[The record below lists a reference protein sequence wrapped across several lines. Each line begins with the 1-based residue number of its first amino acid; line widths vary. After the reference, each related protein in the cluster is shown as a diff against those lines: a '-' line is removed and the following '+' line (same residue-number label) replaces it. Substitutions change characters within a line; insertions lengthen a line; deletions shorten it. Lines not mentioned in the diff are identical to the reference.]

1 MKWGAVLVSLALLV
15 ASCGSDRHVGE
26 RYRAERDLWRANWE
40 YRNLMTIRPQEVS
53 DDRWVDLAYR
63 YEAIANRYT
72 RASEV
77 AGEGSIQHDVQTIA
91 ARALFSAAQI
101 HALVRD
107 STRMETLFDQLAR
120 DFGHLPEAAAELAL
134 SRGMI
139 AERNGELAQAAQFY
153 QVVVDRIDPA
163 PGETGPAGMVLELP
177 LRIARLHAQ
186 ADSGSSL
193 AALYAP
199 PRSYYERLVREH
211 AGDPIQ
217 IESQSRLAEIAANL
231 GDWEGAME
239 ELRLL
244 ETQLL
249 ELDDPPVEP
258 CEVRFAISGI
268 LNRAGADPE
277 STRVA
282 LVSVLEDYPDE
293 DYPDCGLA
301 PQVLMALAGNATARD
316 QIDEALGY
324 LDRIAEEH
332 DEDEEA
338 ASRAL
343 LMRARLLEAH
353 ERWPDALDAYRAL
366 SVQHPISEAALLAPL
381 EIAQHYLRVGDEEAR
396 TAALTRAEREYRDFI
411 DRFPPGRT
419 SVFARERL
427 VQTLALQENFDSA
440 VTEMVSLGDDL
451 TGTPRG
457 ATLLIAAA
465 RMAYD
470 ALADT
475 ARAAAILDHAGELY
489 AKADVGKWAS
499 GEAERLRGTMS
510 R

>member
-40 YRNLMTIRPQEVS
+40 YRSLMTIRPQEVS

-72 RASEV
+72 KAPEV
-77 AGEGSIQHDVQTIA
+77 AGEGSTQRDVQTIA
-91 ARALFSAAQI
+91 ATALFSAAQI

-107 STRMETLFDQLAR
+107 STRMETLFDQMAR
-120 DFGHLPEAAAELAL
+120 DFGHVPEAAAELAL

-139 AERNGELAQAAQFY
+139 AERNGELAQAARFY

-199 PRSYYERLVREH
+199 ARSYYEGLIRDH
-211 AGDPIQ
+211 AGDPVQ

-231 GDWEGAME
+231 GNWEGAME

-249 ELDDPPVEP
+249 ELDDPPLEP

-282 LVSVLEDYPDE
+282 LVSVLEDYPD
-293 DYPDCGLA
+293 CGLA
-301 PQVLMALAGNATARD
+301 PQVLMALAGNATERD

-324 LDRIAEEH
+324 LDRISEEH

-353 ERWPDALDAYRAL
+353 ERWPDALDAYRSL

-396 TAALTRAEREYRDFI
+396 TASLTRAEREYRDFI
-411 DRFPPGRT
+411 DRFRRVPT

-427 VQTLALQENFDSA
+427 VQTLALQEKFDSA

-465 RMAYD
+465 KMAHD

-475 ARAAAILDHAGELY
+475 VRAAEILDHAGELY

-499 GEAERLRGTMS
+499 SEAERLRGTMS